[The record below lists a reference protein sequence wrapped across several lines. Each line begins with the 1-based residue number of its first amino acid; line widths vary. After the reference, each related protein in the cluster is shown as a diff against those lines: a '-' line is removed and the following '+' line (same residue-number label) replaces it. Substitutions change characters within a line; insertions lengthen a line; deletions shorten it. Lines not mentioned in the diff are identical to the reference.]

1 MSIDTNDDRI
11 ASSSVYLEL
20 SEGSSHKFYEVTVN
34 GVEVTI
40 RYGRIGTAGQSS
52 NSTYATPEKA
62 QVEATKKINEKLRKG
77 YVRVPSRG
85 NPPTASE
92 QLLADPIQPSDPRH
106 YWVYGSGWFSADG
119 QGGWE
124 EVNEDTRHQGQ
135 SWRFRETTRTED
147 YVELYDQSRWVTVR
161 LTAMAMLVRWDRAGN
176 DAMWEEYHKGQWQE
190 PICDRPA
197 SESPTA
203 SEISLRSSNLA
214 ELPSNGSQEPPSAAA
229 AAPPLPAIA
238 WQPPPSNLLR
248 PPTIE
253 LLNQATS
260 GEIAATPV
268 DRATESLLTVET
280 ENSVSFR
287 SIDLAT
293 LPIEIESGLNVLR
306 IPLER
311 SLVSIEITV
320 ACDPSTV
327 RRNASN
333 SGNVIYPA
341 FILNL
346 NVGNDIAYHM
356 GVRPLQGQVVQN
368 TCVAGGWG
376 LEENRPIPAEFLS
389 DQPFT
394 LRVALE
400 QTVVVFLNGQVFSR
414 FAHRLPATQMDTVR
428 LVYPPG
434 NLQVQSVQVVERMDG
449 EIDTPADVPSESPT
463 ENHPLS
469 PAIAPPSPQPPPS
482 SLLRPPTIELLNQ
495 ATSGQHPLPAIART
509 DLSHGKYPLG
519 FTLRENR
526 YCHLNI
532 PLPRSLVCLEIVA
545 TCHRS
550 TTSCF
555 TFRFCV
561 QETVTYSFDF
571 YPHTAQLAVGQ
582 LFHLVLVLTAQQTM
596 NVYVNNQ
603 RLPDTPQ
610 HILSEPLDK
619 LVLGYDASA
628 VELQMLRVFEPQG
641 AEAPGPAINRAI
653 ALPPPVPTTVS
664 APDTSPETMDDPSF
678 LRDLPAQFEPLRS
691 LLGANLVPYIKIQA
705 GAEVGSLD
713 WLNGGTGDPLTVWQ
727 SKMGGNPYFPKDRE
741 YPTESDTGKVMPLLL
756 QINCA
761 DVPPIAGFDFPQQGM
776 LQFYLGF
783 EPADASGTPGK
794 YRVLYFPELSTDVQ
808 DLITDFSFLEIDYT
822 IQDLYPEVYPI
833 TFAVSHD
840 LFGESRPVEAMDLP
854 EELQELGAAF
864 DEWLGDY
871 LHETET
877 RIRGS
882 KLGGYVDLHSDTDE
896 IAESANGRLL
906 LELVHPSCCDDS
918 FLFFIPD
925 DQLRDRNFSQVEFYF
940 VCD

>member
-1 MSIDTNDDRI
+1 MSMDAKDDRA

-40 RYGRIGTAGQSS
+40 RYGRIGTPGQPSS
-52 NSTYATPEKA
+52 KTYATPEQA
-62 QVEATKKINEKLRKG
+62 QADATKKINEKQRKG
-77 YVRVPSRG
+77 YV
-85 NPPTASE
+85 
-92 QLLADPIQPSDPRH
+92 Q
-106 YWVYGSGWFSADG
+106 
-119 QGGWE
+119 
-124 EVNEDTRHQGQ
+124 
-135 SWRFRETTRTED
+135 
-147 YVELYDQSRWVTVR
+147 
-161 LTAMAMLVRWDRAGN
+161 
-176 DAMWEEYHKGQWQE
+176 
-190 PICDRPA
+190 
-197 SESPTA
+197 
-203 SEISLRSSNLA
+203 RSS
-214 ELPSNGSQEPPSAAA
+214 
-229 AAPPLPAIA
+229 
-238 WQPPPSNLLR
+238 
-248 PPTIE
+248 
-253 LLNQATS
+253 
-260 GEIAATPV
+260 GEVAATPV
-268 DRATESLLTVET
+268 DRPTERLSTVET
-280 ENSVSFR
+280 ETSPSSR

-293 LPIEIESGLNVLR
+293 LPVGIESGLNVLR
-306 IPLER
+306 IPLAR
-311 SLVSIEITV
+311 SLVALEITV

-333 SGNVIYPA
+333 SGNIIYPA
-341 FILNL
+341 FMLNL
-346 NVGNDIAYHM
+346 GVGNDIAYHM

-400 QTVVVFLNGQVFSR
+400 QTVVVSLNGEVFSR
-414 FAHRLPATQMDTVR
+414 FAHRLPATQIDAVQF
-428 LVYPPG
+428 VYPPG
-434 NLQVQSVQVVERMDG
+434 NLQVQSVQVVEHADG
-449 EIDTPADVPSESPT
+449 EIETPADMPSESPT
-463 ENHPLS
+463 DNHPLS
-469 PAIAPPSPQPPPS
+469 PAIAPPSPQPSPS

-495 ATSGQHPLPAIART
+495 AMYGSRPLPAIART
-509 DLSHGKYPLG
+509 DLSHGNYPLG
-519 FTLRENR
+519 FTLRENQS
-526 YCHLNI
+526 CSFHI
-532 PLPRSLVCLEIVA
+532 PLLRSLVCLEIVA

-550 TTSCF
+550 TTSGF

-571 YPHTAQLAVGQ
+571 YPHTAQIAVGQ

-596 NVYVNNQ
+596 SVYVNNQ
-603 RLPDTPQ
+603 LLPDTPQ
-610 HILSEPLDK
+610 QTLSEPLDE

-628 VELQMLRVFEPQG
+628 VELQMLRVFEPQR
-641 AEAPGPAINRAI
+641 AEAPRPAINRAI
-653 ALPPPVPTTVS
+653 ALPTPAPTAVS
-664 APDTSPETMDDPSF
+664 APDTSPATIDHPPF
-678 LRDLPAQFEPLRS
+678 LQDLPAQFEPLRS
-691 LLGANLVPYIKIQA
+691 FFAANLVPYIKIQA
-705 GAEVGSLD
+705 GAKVGSLD

-727 SKMGGNPYFPKDRE
+727 SKIGGNPYFPKDRA
-741 YPTESDTGKVMPLLL
+741 YPTESDTGKAMPLLL

-783 EPADASGTPGK
+783 EPADASATPGK
-794 YRVLYFPELSTDVQ
+794 YRVLYFPELLTDVQ
-808 DLITDFSFLEIDYT
+808 DLITDFSFLEIDNT
-822 IQDLYPEVYPI
+822 IQEIYPEVYPL

-840 LFGESRPVEAMDLP
+840 LFGESRPVETMDLP

-906 LELVHPSCCDDS
+906 LELIHPFSSDDS

-925 DQLRDRNFSQVEFYF
+925 DQLRDRDFSQVEFYF